1 MEKMISVECVSK
13 RVGEARLLSGINLEL
28 YGGQVCGIVGRNGS
42 GKSVLLKCICGFM
55 SVTEGEIR
63 QGTKRIGTDIPFIED
78 TGFIIEAPAFLPGKS
93 GFRNLEY
100 LARIRRKIGPDRI
113 RECMALVGLSPDDRK
128 PVRKYSLGMRQ
139 RLGIAQAIME
149 YPSVIILD
157 EPMNGLDN
165 KGVREMR
172 DLFLGLKA
180 QGCTILLAT
189 HSSDDVRELCD
200 RVWEMDQGILSER
213 ETDCPR

>member
-1 MEKMISVECVSK
+1 MEKMIRVECVSK

-28 YGGQVCGIVGRNGS
+28 YGGQICGIVGRNGS

-165 KGVREMR
+165 EGVREMR
-172 DLFLGLKA
+172 KLFLQLKSEGKA
-180 QGCTILLAT
+180 LLIVG
-189 HSSDDVRELCD
+189 HNREDIEGLCD
-200 RVWEMDQGILSER
+200 SVYTMDRGYLQKV
-213 ETDCPR
+213 TA

>member
-1 MEKMISVECVSK
+1 MEKMIRVECVSK

-28 YGGQVCGIVGRNGS
+28 YGGQICGIVGRTGS

-55 SVTEGEIR
+55 SVTEGEIL

-100 LARIRRKIGPDRI
+100 
-113 RECMALVGLSPDDRK
+113 
-128 PVRKYSLGMRQ
+128 
-139 RLGIAQAIME
+139 
-149 YPSVIILD
+149 PSVIILD

-165 KGVREMR
+165 EGVREMR
-172 DLFLGLKA
+172 KLFLQLKSEGKA
-180 QGCTILLAT
+180 LLIVS
-189 HSSDDVRELCD
+189 HNREDIEVLCD
-200 RVWEMDQGILSER
+200 TVYTMDRGYLQKV
-213 ETDCPR
+213 TA